1 MCMHL
6 CVYTCAGTVCV
17 VCVLYGCVLVMLPIK
32 ISLKLLVNI
41 YTVYTMETMQFLSR
55 VFVRC

>member
-6 CVYTCAGTVCV
+6 CVYTCAGTLCV
-17 VCVLYGCVLVMLPIK
+17 VCVLYAYVLVILPIN
-32 ISLKLLVNI
+32 ISLKLLANN
-41 YTVYTMETMQFLSR
+41 YTVYTMETMQLLSR